1 MNRRGSEATFVRDQM
16 RISENELSDITRIAK
31 VGSTTLNSTVH
42 SSHTTRMSNNLN
54 SLLKEQ
60 IRDAVA
66 TIYNSPAAEGNRYT
80 TPEELS
86 KALLDVLFPE
96 EHEHNTEVTGVV
108 KVPTVSDSDEGSTD
122 SKKERKK
129 RAPMSEEA
137 KAAMTAKRAAT
148 IAAKKAAEGSNAA
161 AAAAAP
167 AVAEPKPEAK
177 PEVKERKP
185 RGPMSEEAKAAMAA
199 KRKATLEAKKAA
211 V

>member
-1 MNRRGSEATFVRDQM
+1 MNRRGSEATSVRDQM
-16 RISENELSDITRIAK
+16 RISENELYDITRIDK
-31 VGSTTLNSTVH
+31 VGLPTHRTPPRSRSKHL
-42 SSHTTRMSNNLN
+42 RMSSNLN
-54 SLLKEQ
+54 QLLKEQ

-66 TIYNSPAAEGNRYT
+66 TIYNSPAAAGNRYT

-96 EHEHNTEVTGVV
+96 EHDHNTEVTGVV
-108 KVPTVSDSDEGSTD
+108 KVPTVSDSDESTD

-148 IAAKKAAEGSNAA
+148 VAAKKAAEGSNAA
-161 AAAAAP
+161 AAPAAAP
-167 AVAEPKPEAK
+167 AVVEEAK
-177 PEVKERKP
+177 PEAKERKP

-199 KRKATLEAKKAA
+199 KRKATLEAK
-211 V
+211 

>member
-1 MNRRGSEATFVRDQM
+1 M
-16 RISENELSDITRIAK
+16 
-31 VGSTTLNSTVH
+31 
-42 SSHTTRMSNNLN
+42 SSNLN
-54 SLLKEQ
+54 QLLKEQ

-66 TIYNSPAAEGNRYT
+66 TIYNSPAAAGNRYT

-96 EHEHNTEVTGVV
+96 EHVHNTEVTGVV
-108 KVPTVSDSDEGSTD
+108 HVPTASDSEGSTD
-122 SKKERKK
+122 SKKARKK

-148 IAAKKAAEGSNAA
+148 LAAKQDAEGSNAD
-161 AAAAAP
+161 AAP
-167 AVAEPKPEAK
+167 VVAAPEA
-177 PEVKERKP
+177 KERKP
-185 RGPMSEEAKAAMAA
+185 RGPMSEEKKAEMAA

>member
-1 MNRRGSEATFVRDQM
+1 MNRRGSEATYVRDRIQ
-16 RISENELSDITRIAK
+16 ISENELSDITKIPV
-31 VGSTTLNSTVH
+31 VGLSTHELHHTSH
-42 SSHTTRMSNNLN
+42 SNHLRMSSNLN
-54 SLLKEQ
+54 SLLKER

-66 TIYNSPAAEGNRYT
+66 TIYDERGSAAENRYT
-80 TPEELS
+80 TPEQLS
-86 KALLDVLFPE
+86 KALLDALFPD

-108 KVPTVSDSDEGSTD
+108 KVPTTSDSEGSTD

-148 IAAKKAAEGSNAA
+148 IAAKAGAESNAA
-161 AAAAAP
+161 AAPAAA
-167 AVAEPKPEAK
+167 EPVEAK
-177 PEVKERKP
+177 TEKERKP

>member
-1 MNRRGSEATFVRDQM
+1 M
-16 RISENELSDITRIAK
+16 
-31 VGSTTLNSTVH
+31 
-42 SSHTTRMSNNLN
+42 SSNLN
-54 SLLKEQ
+54 SLLKER

-66 TIYNSPAAEGNRYT
+66 AIYDERGSAAENRYT
-80 TPEELS
+80 TPEQVS
-86 KALLDVLFPE
+86 KALLDALFPE
-96 EHEHNTEVTGVV
+96 EHDHNTEVTGVV
-108 KVPTVSDSDEGSTD
+108 KVPTASDSEGSTD

-161 AAAAAP
+161 AAPAAAP
-167 AVAEPKPEAK
+167 AAEAEAPKPEAPK
-177 PEVKERKP
+177 PEAKERKP